1 MKSLAIVSQG
11 KNTCLALQKQLEK
24 LLGDRVNITG
34 YYVDG
39 NIADNISADV
49 VVISGR
55 HSFKEALPRIN
66 PNCPVILARRAINYH
81 EVDQLFD
88 LPANTDVLLV
98 NDLLSS
104 AQDTVSLLVALGIDH
119 INYHPYAPGLR
130 DYPRLKIAITPGEAN
145 LVPACV
151 EHMIDIKTRVIDITT
166 LTEILQKLSILDEKT
181 NYLSANYLRDII
193 ALIKKGKQSTNISNK
208 IKNQLQTI
216 INAVHDGIIAV
227 DNEKRVSVFNPVAE
241 SLLGVKAADIEG
253 NKIDSLTEPDVLDFF
268 KTLSSEK
275 ETFVKINNHHVIV
288 NAAKIQEQA
297 TESGTVYTFKDVS
310 EIQRLEEELRRKLVS
325 QFHVARY
332 TFAHIQGESQ
342 IIKHAIELA
351 RKMAAANAPI
361 LILGESGTG
370 KELLAQ
376 SIHNA
381 SSRKNGPFVAVN
393 FAAMTENLLE
403 SELFGYEE
411 GAFTGARKGGAA
423 GLFEQAHKGTIF
435 LDEVGDAPL
444 AFQVKLLRVLQE
456 KQVRRIG
463 GSRIIP
469 IDVRIITATNRDL
482 KELITTGTFR
492 QDLYY
497 RLAVLPIEMPSLKDR
512 KADILLLAKS
522 FYKAQRQQQRNTL
535 PPDIYFSGIASHLLS
550 YDWPGNIRELQ
561 NIIEYLATISPAHPP
576 SPHMLP
582 KELQANTIKPAS
594 PEYQEIHSLILTAI
608 AGFNERGAPVGRR
621 TLAAALSLPESTVR
635 KALARL
641 QQEGLLHVIKGRTGL
656 TVSPAGLQYIS
667 DNRKEN
673 NETESL

>member
-11 KNTCLALQKQLEK
+11 KNTCLALQKQLK
-24 LLGDRVNITG
+24 NLLGTRVSILG

-39 NIADNISADV
+39 NMADNISADV
-49 VVISGR
+49 VVVSGK

-66 PNCPVILARRAINYH
+66 PKCPIILARRAINYH

-104 AQDTVSLLVALGIDH
+104 AQETIALLTALGIDH
-119 INYHPYAPGLR
+119 IKYHPYAPGLK
-130 DYPRLKIAITPGEAN
+130 DYPRLKIAITPGEVDLIPPCAKQIIN
-145 LVPACV
+145 
-151 EHMIDIKTRVIDITT
+151 IKTRVIDITT
-166 LTEILQKLSILDEKT
+166 LTEILQKLSILDDKA

-193 ALIKKGKQSTNISNK
+193 GLIKKSTSSTNISNK

-216 INAVHDGIIAV
+216 VNTVHDGIIAV
-227 DNEKRVSVFNPVAE
+227 DNEKRISVFNPVAE
-241 SLLGVKAADIEG
+241 TLFGLKAIEVVG
-253 NKIDSLTEPDVLDFF
+253 RTIDRLPGCKNL
-268 KTLSSEK
+268 TLSSEN

-288 NAAKIQEQA
+288 NVAKVHE
-297 TESGTVYTFKDVS
+297 EDPELGTVYSFKDIS

-325 QFHVARY
+325 QLHVARY
-332 TFAHIQGESQ
+332 TFAHIQGKSQ
-342 IIKHAIELA
+342 EIKHTLELA
-351 RKMAAANAPI
+351 RKMAVSDAPI

-376 SIHNA
+376 SIHN
-381 SSRKNGPFVAVN
+381 SSPRKSGPFVAVN

-411 GAFTGARKGGAA
+411 GSFTGARKGGSA

-444 AFQVKLLRVLQE
+444 PFQVKLLRVLQE

-482 KELITTGTFR
+482 KKLITKNIFR

-497 RLAVLPIEMPSLKDR
+497 RLNVLPIKMPSLKDR
-512 KADILLLAKS
+512 RADILLLAEK
-522 FYKAQRQQQRNTL
+522 FYDVHCCRQENAI
-535 PPDIYFSGIASHLLS
+535 PSDMYFRLIASHFFS

-561 NIIEYLATISPAHPP
+561 NVIEYLVTISPSRPP
-576 SPHMLP
+576 SPDMLSE
-582 KELQANTIKPAS
+582 ELHSDTINVHGNGCHD
-594 PEYQEIHSLILTAI
+594 IHSLILTTI
-608 AGFNERGAPVGRR
+608 AKCNEQETSIGRR
-621 TLAAALSLPESTVR
+621 SLAAALALPESVVR
-635 KALARL
+635 KSLTCL
-641 QQEGLLHVIKGRTGL
+641 QQEGFIQVTKGRKGL
-656 TVSPAGLQYIS
+656 LIS
-667 DNRKEN
+667 KP
-673 NETESL
+673 